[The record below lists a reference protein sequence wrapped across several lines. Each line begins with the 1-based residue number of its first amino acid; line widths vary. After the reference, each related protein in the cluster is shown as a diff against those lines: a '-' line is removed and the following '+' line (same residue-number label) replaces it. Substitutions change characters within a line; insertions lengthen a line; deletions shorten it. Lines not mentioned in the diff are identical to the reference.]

1 MHVYKRLDFWQSG
14 ERRQGTSKKC
24 QEEEQVSGSYQR
36 SIHEKEDF
44 L

>member
-1 MHVYKRLDFWQSG
+1 MYKNVWISGNRG